1 MSGTDSPTRGLRLA
15 LPWGVVLAVSAAAT
29 GPSYADEP
37 APTQACAWKVVSAP
51 SPGIGSVVLRG
62 LDALGPRN
70 VWAVGSKNAQ
80 GATLVEHWNGTKWS
94 VVTSPNKSG
103 FTQLE
108 DVTAISSDNV
118 WAVGF
123 YVPSGGSHPK
133 TLIEHWNGTKW
144 SVVASP
150 NPIAGS
156 NLLFGVDAVSAKNIW
171 AVGGDNLDPNVGSK
185 QITLQWNGSAWRER
199 SGLSIES
206 GLQDVA
212 AIEATNVVAVGHT
225 GTVGSSTPLIQ
236 RYNGSGWNSV
246 APGTSSTGAH
256 LQAVSAKG
264 PSGQWAVGQRSGNA
278 ALQTLTLRN
287 TGSGWQEVPGANS
300 SSTLINILHGVTA
313 LSGNEAWAVGYHE
326 NDSFVHRTMV
336 QHFANGAWSIVPA
349 QTQPRRAPTCSTSRP
364 RAVTCGRSATS
375 PTAAAST
382 RSSRAAAADNIWV
395 SSVHRAGRVSFDCHV
410 QAQAVIN

>member
-1 MSGTDSPTRGLRLA
+1 MSNNGTQGMWRLMA
-15 LPWGVVLAVSAAAT
+15 LAGALTAAVMSAAAT
-29 GPSYADEP
+29 APSYADEP
-37 APTQACAWKVVSAP
+37 STAVACAWKVVAAP
-51 SPGIGSVVLRG
+51 SPGIGSVALRG

-70 VWAVGSKNAQ
+70 IWAVGSKTAQ
-80 GATLVEHWNGTKWS
+80 GATLAEHWNGSRWS
-94 VVTSPNKSG
+94 VVSTPNKSG

-144 SVVASP
+144 SVVPSP
-150 NPIAGS
+150 NPLNGS
-156 NLLFGVDAVSAKNIW
+156 NLLFGVDAVGVKNIW
-171 AVGGDNLDPNVGSK
+171 AVGGNNLEPSVGSK
-185 QITLQWNGSAWRER
+185 QITLQWNGSAWRQR
-199 SGLSIES
+199 SGLSIAS

-225 GTVGSSTPLIQ
+225 GTIGSSTPLIQ
-236 RYNGSGWNSV
+236 RYNGSGWRSV

-264 PSGQWAVGQRSGNA
+264 PSAQWAVGQRSGSA

-287 TGSGWQEVPGANS
+287 TGSGWQEVPGENS
-300 SSTLINILHGVTA
+300 SSTLVNNLHGVIT

-326 NDSFVHRTMV
+326 NGSFTRRTMV
-336 QHFANGAWSIVPA
+336 QHFVNGAWSIVPS
-349 QTQPRRAPTCSTSRP
+349 PNPTSND
-364 RAVTCGRSATS
+364 ADLLDVT
-375 PTAAAST
+375 ST
-382 RSSRAAAADNIWV
+382 RGDLWAVGYFTNSSGQHALIER
-395 SSVHRAGRVSFDCHV
+395 RRC
-410 QAQAVIN
+410 